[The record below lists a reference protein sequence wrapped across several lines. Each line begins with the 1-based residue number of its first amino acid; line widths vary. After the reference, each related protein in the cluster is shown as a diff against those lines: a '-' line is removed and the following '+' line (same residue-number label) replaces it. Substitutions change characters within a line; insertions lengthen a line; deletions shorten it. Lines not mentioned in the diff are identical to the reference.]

1 MLEGGLRLTSA
12 YPPIPQV
19 ARDPLVAARSIQ
31 QFSLMAVYLRVRLT
45 QLVVRHTTLI
55 HLAER
60 VLSAVGESRSELS
73 LELTGDGRMRRL
85 NREYR
90 KKDRPT
96 DVLAF
101 PIREA
106 VMPRGVRP
114 VTQMLGDVVISL
126 PTAVRQAKEAGRSI
140 DDELAMLLVHGV
152 LHLCGYDHERNRL
165 QAARMS
171 RRERALLHLIS
182 PVPRMVTFHTER
194 QTRGR

>member
-1 MLEGGLRLTSA
+1 
-12 YPPIPQV
+12 
-19 ARDPLVAARSIQ
+19 
-31 QFSLMAVYLRVRLT
+31 MAVYLRMRLT
-45 QLVVRHTTLI
+45 RFAVRQTTLA

-73 LELTGDGRMRRL
+73 LELTGDRRMQRL

-106 VMPRGVRP
+106 AMPRAVRVITP
-114 VTQMLGDVVISL
+114 MLGDVVISL

-152 LHLCGYDHERNRL
+152 LHLCGYDHERNLRE
-165 QAARMS
+165 AARMA
-171 RRERALLHLIS
+171 RRERALLHRIS
-182 PVPRMVTFHTER
+182 PVPRMVTFRTAR
-194 QTRGR
+194 QARGC

>member
-1 MLEGGLRLTSA
+1 
-12 YPPIPQV
+12 
-19 ARDPLVAARSIQ
+19 
-31 QFSLMAVYLRVRLT
+31 MAVYLRVRLT
-45 QLVVRHTTLI
+45 RFAVRQTTLA

-73 LELTGDGRMRRL
+73 LELTGDRRMQRL

-106 VMPRGVRP
+106 ALPRVVRP
-114 VTQMLGDVVISL
+114 VTPMLGDVVISL

-140 DDELAMLLVHGV
+140 DIELAMLLVHGV
-152 LHLCGYDHERNRL
+152 LHLCGYDHERNSRE
-165 QAARMS
+165 AARMS
-171 RRERALLHLIS
+171 RRERALLRLIT
-182 PVPRMVTFHTER
+182 PVPRMVTLRTGRH
-194 QTRGR
+194 TRGR

>member
-1 MLEGGLRLTSA
+1 MLEDGLRLTSA

-106 VMPRGVRP
+106 VMPRGMRP

-140 DDELAMLLVHGV
+140 DDELAMLLVHGM
-152 LHLCGYDHERNRL
+152 LHLCGYDHERNRR

-182 PVPRMVTFHTER
+182 PVPHMVTFRTKR